1 MEIYIDVQSLNDVI
15 HAAFACFGVL
25 CGLAIGQA
33 FSFWKW

>member
-1 MEIYIDVQSLNDVI
+1 MQVGIDVQMLNDSV

-25 CGLAIGQA
+25 CGLSIGQA